1 MIGFLKVLGLISQ
14 KGKIYLFFLAVS
26 IFIFSSFFVIITGIK
41 NAINRTVEENIGAKL
56 PPDTIKVT
64 PRIVPKNLFGGNI
77 KGASITYSDYKK
89 IRNVKGV
96 KNVYRVMEIPF
107 PNSVILRMF
116 GIVGRSDMVSYGIDY
131 SLVKDDIFRG
141 YSFKYKVGSTNVPFI
156 VPKGILEAYNLAYA
170 RGQGTPTVSENLLKG
185 LTFTY
190 YAGKSSYKTLP
201 NYITIEG
208 QIVGISERVPALSIC
223 MPIEAA
229 EYLSKT
235 IIPDYTPNYSMLYVE
250 VVSHD
255 YVEGIIKKLKSMGYN
270 VETSTDKTKF
280 VESIKGFISN
290 ITLVLISLV
299 GIFAVI
305 SVFIS
310 IVLFVSTKVDFLS
323 LIRMLGATR
332 IYISVTIT
340 TLIFLLTLV
349 ISYASSMITRELFI
363 TYSSQLID
371 KFDVVKDFVRK
382 DYLTLSFSDVMM
394 PVIISTVLGVV
405 SSFFISLRFVFKR
418 I

>member
-1 MIGFLKVLGLISQ
+1 MMGFFKILGLISQ
-14 KGKIYLFFLAVS
+14 RGKIYLFFLAVS
-26 IFIFSSFFVIITGIK
+26 IFMFSSFFVVVTGIK
-41 NAINRTVEENIGAKL
+41 NAINATVEKNIGAKL

-64 PRIVPKNLFGGNI
+64 PRIVPRSIFGGDV
-77 KGASITYSDYKK
+77 KGTSITYGDYKK
-89 IRNVKGV
+89 IRNIKGV

-107 PNSVILRMF
+107 PNSVILRVF
-116 GIVGRSDMVSYGIDY
+116 GIVGRSDTVSYGIDY
-131 SLVKDDIFRG
+131 SLVKDEIFKG
-141 YSFKYKVGSTNVPFI
+141 YSFKYKVGSTNIPFVVPR
-156 VPKGILEAYNLAYA
+156 GILEAYNLAYS
-170 RGQGTPTVSENLLKG
+170 RGQGIPTVSESLLKG

-190 YAGKSSYKTLP
+190 YAGKSSYKTFT

-208 QIVGISERVPALSIC
+208 QVVGISERVPTLSIC

-229 EYLSKT
+229 EYLSKA
-235 IIPDYTPNYSMLYVE
+235 IVPNYTPNYAMLYVE

-255 YVEGIIKKLKSMGYN
+255 YVEGIIKKLKNMGYN

-280 VESIKGFISN
+280 VESIKGFISS
-290 ITLVLISLV
+290 ITLVLISLI

-305 SVFIS
+305 SIFIS
-310 IVLFVSTKVDFLS
+310 ITLFISTKVDFLS

-340 TLIFLLTLV
+340 FLVFLLTLV
-349 ISYASSMITRELFI
+349 ISYTSSVITKELFI

-371 KFDVVKDFVRK
+371 KFEVVKDFVKK

-394 PVIISTVLGVV
+394 PVVISTMLGVM
-405 SSFFISLRFVFKR
+405 SSFLVSLRFVFKK